1 LTGWRHR
8 HERLCHLA
16 KQDETSMR
24 GLSDKVGIVAG
35 GGRGIGA
42 ATAKRLADEGA
53 AVVIGDIEDEWAKK
67 VADEIE
73 QAGGK
78 ALGVHLDGT
87 CPDSQRGIVSAAIAH
102 FGGLDFYHS
111 NLAGGTK
118 GDNHALDCSLD
129 VLDNSFAINTKS
141 HFIATQAVLPEML
154 ERGGGAM
161 IYTSS
166 GAASGGSPWQVAYPM
181 TKNAIHALARHVAS
195 KWGKK
200 GIRANV
206 ICPGVVLTEAVKI
219 HMSDEQVEKTL
230 RHLPHQR
237 LGAPDDIAAAVAFLA
252 SEDGAWVNGQV
263 WHVNGGM
270 QMRD

>member
-1 LTGWRHR
+1 
-8 HERLCHLA
+8 
-16 KQDETSMR
+16 MR
-24 GLSDKVGIVAG
+24 GLSEKIGIIAG

-42 ATAKRLADEGA
+42 ATAKRLASEGA
-53 AVVIGDIEDEWAKK
+53 SVVIGDIQGDWARE
-67 VADEIE
+67 VANAIKAD
-73 QAGGK
+73 GGK
-78 ALGVHLDGT
+78 ALGVDLAGT
-87 CPDSQRGIVSAAIAH
+87 SEDSQAWIVEAAVSE

-111 NLAGGTK
+111 NLAGGTE
-118 GDNHALDCSLD
+118 GDIDALNCSLET
-129 VLDNSFAINTKS
+129 LDKSFAINAKS
-141 HFIATQAVLPEML
+141 HFIATQAALPVML
-154 ERGGGAM
+154 EKGSGAM

-219 HMSDEQVEKTL
+219 HMTDDQVEKSL
-230 RHLPHQR
+230 RFLPHTR
-237 LGAPDDIAAAVAFLA
+237 LGEPEDIAAAIAFLA
-252 SEDGAWVNGQV
+252 SEDGAWINGQV

>member
-1 LTGWRHR
+1 
-8 HERLCHLA
+8 
-16 KQDETSMR
+16 MR
-24 GLSDKVGIVAG
+24 GLSEKVGIVAG

-42 ATAKRLADEGA
+42 ATAKRLASEGA
-53 AVVIGDIEDEWAKK
+53 SVVIGDIQGDWARQ
-67 VADEIE
+67 VADAIK
-73 QAGGK
+73 ADGGK
-78 ALGVHLDGT
+78 AIGVDLDGT
-87 CPDSQRGIVSAAIAH
+87 SEESQKAIVEAAISE

-111 NLAGGTK
+111 NLAGGTE
-118 GDNHALDCSLD
+118 GDIDALNCSLET
-129 VLDNSFAINTKS
+129 LDKSFAINAKS
-141 HFIATQAVLPEML
+141 HFIATQAALPVML
-154 ERGGGAM
+154 ERGSGAM

-219 HMSDEQVEKTL
+219 HMTDEQVEGSLK
-230 RHLPHQR
+230 RLPHTR
-237 LGAPDDIAAAVAFLA
+237 LGDPDDIAAAIAFLA
-252 SEDGAWVNGQV
+252 SNDGEWVNGQV